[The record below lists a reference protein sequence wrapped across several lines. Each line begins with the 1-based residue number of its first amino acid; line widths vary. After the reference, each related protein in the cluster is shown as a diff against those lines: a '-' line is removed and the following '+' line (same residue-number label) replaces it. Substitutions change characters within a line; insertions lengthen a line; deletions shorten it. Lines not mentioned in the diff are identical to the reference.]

1 MEDRKT
7 GRQEDRKTGGQE
19 DRKTG
24 RQEDRK
30 KGRQEDRKI
39 GRLEDWKTGR
49 QEDRRTGRQE
59 DRKKGRQK
67 NLPDASAHRELTEEG
82 DHYNSDDDPSVPV
95 LPLAED
101 NRNSI
106 EEAFEVED
114 VLGSDLSNSL
124 LFLHNK
130 DDIKESQKVAARG
143 HRNHA

>member
-1 MEDRKT
+1 MSGYSIVDRPHVWEDKR
-7 GRQEDRKTGGQE
+7 
-19 DRKTG
+19 
-24 RQEDRK
+24 
-30 KGRQEDRKI
+30 
-39 GRLEDWKTGR
+39 TGR

-67 NLPDASAHRELTEEG
+67 NFPDASAHRELTEEG
-82 DHYNSDDDPSVPV
+82 DHYDSDDYPSVPV

-124 LFLHNK
+124 LFLPRMHTFCC
-130 DDIKESQKVAARG
+130 R
-143 HRNHA
+143 